1 MPLPYIITVI
11 TGSLKENGPTTPQLQ
26 SHATILA
33 RKDTSQLEASLAR
46 QPVSRFIY
54 SGVVWLTWY
63 LPYPHEASSRYTHA
77 GAKPESLLQRDDESI
92 EEYEHRLQVNAKM
105 RFHRSLRS
113 S

>member
-1 MPLPYIITVI
+1 MSSRGSSLQQREKGIESDRAMQDHLEIFGNPNLKVRKYRDSYECTCGASMPLPYIITVI

-54 SGVVWLTWY
+54 SGVVWLT
-63 LPYPHEASSRYTHA
+63 
-77 GAKPESLLQRDDESI
+77 
-92 EEYEHRLQVNAKM
+92 
-105 RFHRSLRS
+105 
-113 S
+113 